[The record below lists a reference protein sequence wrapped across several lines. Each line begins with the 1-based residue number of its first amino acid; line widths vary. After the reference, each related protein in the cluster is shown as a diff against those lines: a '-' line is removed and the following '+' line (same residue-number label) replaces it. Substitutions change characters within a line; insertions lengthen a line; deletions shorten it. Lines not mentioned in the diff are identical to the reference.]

1 MGVGARAVIRDDQ
14 GRLLLIKRAPD
25 VHLDPDRW
33 ELPGGKMDY
42 GEPLTEALA
51 REVRE
56 ETGLEIEVG
65 APFHVSHFTFDPF
78 WVTTVVFACRRTGGE
93 VRLSEEHSEFTWADR
108 EQADDLDLASNTAD
122 QLAAYA
128 ALTAQG

>member
-1 MGVGARAVIRDDQ
+1 
-14 GRLLLIKRAPD
+14 
-25 VHLDPDRW
+25 
-33 ELPGGKMDY
+33 MDY

-78 WVTTVVFACRRTGGE
+78 WVTTVTFACRRTGGE
-93 VRLSEEHSEFTWADR
+93 VRLSEEHSDFAWAGPAAI
-108 EQADDLDLASNTAD
+108 EELELATATRD
-122 QLAAYA
+122 QLDAYVA
-128 ALTAQG
+128 TQAIRG